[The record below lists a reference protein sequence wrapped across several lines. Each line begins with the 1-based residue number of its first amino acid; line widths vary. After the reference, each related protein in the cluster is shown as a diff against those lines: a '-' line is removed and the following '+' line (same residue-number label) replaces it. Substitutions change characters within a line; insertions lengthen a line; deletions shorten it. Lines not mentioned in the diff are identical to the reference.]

1 MKISILTL
9 FPQMFQGPFSQSIIK
24 QAVEKKAATINFINI
39 RDFGIGRHHV
49 VDDTPYGGG
58 IGMVMRPDVLKSA
71 LDAARDQNLKKD
83 EEKVIL
89 MTADGKPYNQR
100 LAESYMT
107 VKHLIIICGHYE
119 GMDERIRTFV
129 DEEISLGDF
138 VLTGGEIPAML
149 IVDSVI
155 RLLPGVLKPGVTAA
169 ESFSHKKDDSYLL
182 EYPLYTKPQN
192 FAGMDVPEVLLSG
205 NHKKIDEWREAQTL
219 KRTAERRP
227 DLIKDQDR

>member
-1 MKISILTL
+1 
-9 FPQMFQGPFSQSIIK
+9 MFQGPFSESIIK
-24 QAVEKKAATINFINI
+24 QAVAKKAVTINFINI
-39 RDFGIGRHHV
+39 RDFGIGRHQV

-58 IGMVMRPDVLKSA
+58 IGMVMRVDVLKSA
-71 LDAARDQNLKKD
+71 LDATRDHTLKPQ
-83 EEKVIL
+83 EERVIL
-89 MTADGKPYNQR
+89 MTADGKTYNQR
-100 LAESYMT
+100 VAERYMK

-155 RLLPGVLKPGVTAA
+155 RLLPGVLKPGVTSA

-182 EYPLYTKPQN
+182 EYPLYTKPQS
-192 FAGMDVPEVLLSG
+192 FEGMDVPDVLLSG
-205 NHKKIDEWREAQTL
+205 NHKKINEWREAQTI
-219 KRTAERRP
+219 KRTEARRP
-227 DLIKDQDR
+227 DLLKDQYR